1 MNKSEDVRR
10 IRASV
15 RNRIV
20 ATLLLAVICCC
31 TLVAAAKSGYT
42 VDVVV
47 DGKTIQVNTSEQDA
61 NEILASAGVKLGEDD
76 KLDTSSFT
84 AGKDASDGNKLVV
97 LRAVPIT
104 IIDDGE
110 EVATI
115 KAAGNVSD
123 ALAKAGI
130 ICRKVDEMNY
140 DKDDRL
146 VKDMK
151 IEIKRAFSIDVSADG
166 KTQTTD
172 FLSGTVA
179 DILKKLGIE
188 LGEDDE
194 VSPSLTT
201 ELKPGNTVTVY
212 RVSYRERTVSEVINY
227 KTINRTSA
235 SLYKGTT
242 QVEQQGKNGKKT
254 VVYKDKI
261 VDGAVSKSTVISE
274 EIVTPVTNKIVVSG
288 TKIKILS
295 SGAPISSIPLPSRY
309 SLSDGIPTN
318 SLTTITGRSTS
329 YTANVGAGTASG
341 VAVKTGYVAVNP
353 RQIPYG
359 TEMYIVSTD
368 GKYVYGYCIAADTG
382 GFATNGSGIVVDL
395 FMDTLGECRQWGSRE
410 VCIYVLKWGNGRV

>member
-15 RNRIV
+15 RNRVV
-20 ATLLLAVICCC
+20 ATVFLAVICCC

-76 KLDTSSFT
+76 KLDTSNFT
-84 AGKDASDGNKLVV
+84 SGKDAKDGNKLVV
-97 LRAVPIT
+97 LRAVPVT

-115 KAAGNVSD
+115 NVAGNVSD
-123 ALAKAGI
+123 ALSKAGI

-140 DKDDRL
+140 DKSDKL

-151 IEIKRAFSIDVSADG
+151 IEITRAFSIDVSADG

-179 DILKKLGIE
+179 DILKKLSIE

-194 VSPSLTT
+194 VSPSLST

-212 RVSYRERTVSEVINY
+212 RVTYKERTESEVINY

-254 VVYKDKI
+254 VVYRDKV
-261 VDGAVSKSTVISE
+261 VDGVVSKSTVISE
-274 EIVTPVTNKIVVSG
+274 EVVTPVTNKIVVTG

-309 SLSDGIPTN
+309 SLSDGIPT
-318 SLTTITGRSTS
+318 SSITTITGRSTS

-353 RQIPYG
+353 NQIPYG

-410 VCIYVLKWGNGRV
+410 VCIYVLKWGSGRV